1 NATGNGNASIWT
13 LTFDSITRDGDAVLL
28 GGAKVSVLDKNGV
41 VVPLGIPV
49 EIQGNIRT
57 L

>member
-1 NATGNGNASIWT
+1 TGNGNASIWT